1 MKLYPRGGHQKADG
15 AYEMFLKDRDKLSK
29 LCSFIPVVVSRVV
42 ASSDPEPEAGRV
54 FFVFFSVCFGAPS
67 GGHFYVFLCNCFL
80 DSRGWSLA

>member
-1 MKLYPRGGHQKADG
+1 MNRWSLGYVKLYPRGGHQKADG

-54 FFVFFSVCFGAPS
+54 FFVFFPS
-67 GGHFYVFLCNCFL
+67 ALELHLVVTFMFFFATVF
-80 DSRGWSLA
+80 